1 MVSEAAILC
10 DDRGVRLAATAR
22 VPTRSPAAYAD
33 LLVKRLHRHAVVEP
47 LPGGYRL
54 VFGIGEVLLVIEGE
68 TLALLVS
75 ADAPAALAQLRDAL
89 GTQLEHV
96 GRLEHLRVAWR

>member
-1 MVSEAAILC
+1 VGEASILC

-33 LLVKRLHRHAVVEP
+33 LLVKRLHRNAAVEP

-89 GTQLEHV
+89 GTHLEQV
-96 GRLEHLRVAWR
+96 GRIEHLRVAWR

>member
-1 MVSEAAILC
+1 MGEASILC

-33 LLVKRLHRHAVVEP
+33 LLVRRLRRNAAAES

-54 VFGIGEVLLVIEGE
+54 VFGIGDVLLVIEGE
-68 TLALLVS
+68 TLSLLVS
-75 ADAPAALAQLRDAL
+75 ATAPAALAQLKDAI
-89 GTQLEHV
+89 GTHLEQV
-96 GRLEHLRVAWR
+96 GRLERLSVVWR